1 MSWKIGMPNLGHTME
16 EGRVSEW
23 LKAVGDPVSKGEVI
37 GTVESDKASFE
48 IESPAAGVLLAIRV
62 PAGEVAEVGAEIAT
76 VGAPDEAGGETP
88 GPSAAPEAAPAAA
101 VPPPPSPAVAGV
113 GRPRAKASP
122 AARALAAELGV
133 DLDRVTGTGP
143 DGLIGRDDVRAHAA
157 ATPAAAT
164 TPATLATPGPMRRA
178 VAEATREAWTTVPH
192 VALYRHADVTDI
204 VVPRRFGL
212 TEAIVRAA
220 ALALRDHPAFNGW
233 HVDGR
238 FAPAS
243 SIDVG
248 VAVSVPGGVMMPV
261 VRAADRR
268 TCAEI
273 GAEIAAMADDA
284 RAGRLD
290 GGRTTGASFSV
301 SSLGRFGVD
310 AFAPIIAVP
319 QVAIL
324 GVGAVDRRAREAP
337 DGGIAFRSEVTLSLV
352 FDHRAN
358 DGAEAAALLAAIV
371 ENLSRPERL
380 ETRS

>member
-62 PAGEVAEVGAEIAT
+62 PAGVMAVVGAEIAT
-76 VGAPDEAGGETP
+76 VGTRDEADGAIPASSPT
-88 GPSAAPEAAPAAA
+88 SDAAPPVVAT
-101 VPPPPSPAVAGV
+101 PPPAPVVATAD
-113 GRPRAKASP
+113 RPRAKASP
-122 AARALAAELGV
+122 AARALAVELGV

-143 DGLIGRDDVRAHAA
+143 DGMIGRDDVRAHHAA
-157 ATPAAAT
+157 APPPVSASEAVPA
-164 TPATLATPGPMRRA
+164 PSPMRRA

-192 VALYRHADVTDI
+192 VALYGHADVTDI

-220 ALALRDHPAFNGW
+220 ALALRDHTAFNGW
-233 HVDGR
+233 YADGR
-238 FAPAS
+238 FTPAG
-243 SIDVG
+243 SIDVA

-261 VRAADRR
+261 VKGADRLS
-268 TCAEI
+268 CAEI
-273 GAEIAAMADDA
+273 GAEIAGMADDA

-337 DGGIAFRSEVTLSLV
+337 DGGIVFRSEVTLSVV

-371 ENLSRPERL
+371 DNLSRPDRL
-380 ETRS
+380 ETRP